1 MLIENIELL
10 TPQVQPYLMYILKK
24 GWVLDANIQ
33 PAFPV
38 NCRIIAT
45 TNVPLNDISM
55 QGKFS
60 AELYNELSRIS
71 LYVPSLTE
79 RSEDIDALIDEKMVE
94 MGQKYKRMIQ
104 LNREQRNLLKT
115 CSWQGD
121 ELELTQFIEKL
132 VMLAVDHE
140 VDEALILRVKRYTN
154 MVEDAETQTEGTEEP
169 EGEMAELMSLI
180 DQYHGNREQIANAL
194 GISKTTLWR
203 KLKKYGLIRG

>member
-1 MLIENIELL
+1 M
-10 TPQVQPYLMYILKK
+10 
-24 GWVLDANIQ
+24 
-33 PAFPV
+33 
-38 NCRIIAT
+38 
-45 TNVPLNDISM
+45 
-55 QGKFS
+55 
-60 AELYNELSRIS
+60 
-71 LYVPSLTE
+71 PSLSE

-154 MVEDAETQTEGTEEP
+154 MVEDAETQTEGTDEP

>member
-1 MLIENIELL
+1 
-10 TPQVQPYLMYILKK
+10 
-24 GWVLDANIQ
+24 
-33 PAFPV
+33 
-38 NCRIIAT
+38 
-45 TNVPLNDISM
+45 
-55 QGKFS
+55 
-60 AELYNELSRIS
+60 
-71 LYVPSLTE
+71 
-79 RSEDIDALIDEKMVE
+79 
-94 MGQKYKRMIQ
+94 MIQ

-115 CSWQGD
+115 YSWQGD

-154 MVEDAETQTEGTEEP
+154 MVEDAETQTEGTDEP